1 MPAQRPVRHIT
12 SVLIVSIFLP
22 IILSLWLAHRQAHE
36 LFLQE
41 MDGYA
46 ERIQARTQRVKEQ
59 TRIALE
65 EVNRFHGVPCSPEH
79 QLLIQKVSYIHQYIQ
94 RIFYLNDDDERCKL
108 IRNTLAEKVP
118 GSEFVTPAGY
128 HVWLT
133 SRHDLHTDDNMVA
146 ISHGK
151 YMAVI
156 DPDSLIDVLP
166 HPSYPIYAAIITDRG
181 LRVIASNHPIAPD
194 VWQNVLHHDQPMLE
208 VDGIVYKQQPL
219 PPVGSTL
226 ITWSATKPIDTN
238 WFHQLLLWLPIGLV
252 LSALASFVVLRILR
266 RLQSSHYRILDAI
279 KAGEITVH
287 YQPIVSL
294 EDGRVVGAEA
304 LARWQQPD
312 GRWLSPEVFI
322 PVAEQTGVIGPL
334 TEYIVRSV
342 FNELGHWLAQHPEM
356 HISINIAAAD
366 LQSATLPALI
376 HQQVQ
381 RWQVSTT
388 QVAIEITERDLVA
401 RETAIPALEAYR
413 KQGYTIYIDDF
424 GVGYSSL
431 SYLNDLQVDALK
443 IDKTFVDTLEC
454 NPVVNH
460 IIEIAKSLNLSV
472 VAEGIEHESQRE
484 WLKARGVTS
493 GQGWLFSKPMPA
505 EAFIDWA
512 EDSLGHAGGER

>member
-22 IILSLWLAHRQAHE
+22 IVLSLWLAHRQAHE
-36 LFLQE
+36 LFQQE

-46 ERIQARTQRVKEQ
+46 KRVQARTHRVKEQ
-59 TRIALE
+59 TRTALE
-65 EVNRFHGVPCSPEH
+65 EVNRFHGVACSPEH
-79 QLLIQKVSYIHQYIQ
+79 QQLIQKVAYIHQYIQ
-94 RIFYLNDDDERCKL
+94 SIFYLNDDDGPCKL
-108 IRNTLAEKVP
+108 LRNTLAEKVP

-166 HPSYPIYAAIITDRG
+166 HPSYPIYAAILTNRG
-181 LRVIASNHPIAPD
+181 HRVIASNHPIDPNI
-194 VWQNVLHHDQPMLE
+194 WQNTLHHFQPTLE
-208 VDGIVYKQQPL
+208 VDGIIYKQQSL

-226 ITWSATKPIDTN
+226 LTWSATKPIDTN
-238 WFHQLLLWLPIGLV
+238 WFRQLLFWLPVGLV

-279 KAGEITVH
+279 KAGEITAH

-294 EDGRVVGAEA
+294 ENGRIVGAEA

-312 GRWLSPEVFI
+312 GRWLSPDVFI
-322 PVAEQTGVIGPL
+322 PLAEQTGVIGPL
-334 TEYIVRSV
+334 TEHIVRSV
-342 FNELGHWLAQHPEM
+342 FNDLGNWLAQHPDA
-356 HISINIAAAD
+356 HISINISAAD
-366 LQSATLPALI
+366 LQSATLPVLI
-376 HQQVQ
+376 NQQVQ
-381 RWQVSTT
+381 RWQVSTS
-388 QVAIEITERDLVA
+388 QVAIELTERDLIA
-401 RETAIPALEAYR
+401 RETAIPVLKAYR
-413 KQGYTIYIDDF
+413 EQGYTIYIDDF

-443 IDKTFVDTLEC
+443 IDKSFVDTLAC
-454 NPVVNH
+454 NPVANH
-460 IIEIAKSLNLSV
+460 IIEIAKSLNLSA
-472 VAEGIEHESQRE
+472 VAEGIENEDQRN
-484 WLKARGVTS
+484 WLKAHGVTS

-505 EAFIDWA
+505 EAFIHWA
-512 EDSLGHAGGER
+512 EKNLTDTEG